1 MSTQHGSER
10 RQVPR
15 VALDGRLECR
25 LELRTR
31 VRLLDISV
39 SGALLAAELALPV
52 GVPARL
58 QSSLGATAFHSDVQ
72 VRRNV
77 ALSAGIPLKGLGR
90 RLRRWTTRAVAAS
103 RSSCARQVSTLLI
116 VDC

>member
-1 MSTQHGSER
+1 MSTEYGSER
-10 RQVPR
+10 RQAPR
-15 VALDGRLECR
+15 VALASGVECR

-39 SGALLAAELALPV
+39 SGALLAAELAVPV

-58 QSSLGATAFHSDVQ
+58 QSSLGSTAFHSDVQ

-77 ALSAGIPLKGLGR
+77 PLSPGIPLKGLGAAFTSMDEKSR
-90 RLRRWTTRAVAAS
+90 RSLEDFLRKAS
-103 RSSCARQVSTLLI
+103 Q
-116 VDC
+116 